1 MSFIMAENQEEL
13 VMWPRLVTKKI
24 LGERLRSNNNFVAD
38 FPSNAEASS
47 LLDNSS
53 LGSPSLSE
61 NNILNQRKHNFQNY
75 KIFISTWNVGG
86 IAPQDDLD
94 IADWLDTPNNMCDIY
109 VFGFQEIV
117 PLRASYVLGSEN
129 SKISMKWNSLIREA
143 LNKKIQH
150 CLEKQQY
157 NNKLGRKQKTAE
169 DEKAIFESS
178 IPEGFRCV
186 ISKQMVGILISVW
199 IRSDLRPYVRH
210 PRASCVGC
218 GIMGYLGNKPSNF
231 AWRFEL

>member
-1 MSFIMAENQEEL
+1 LRFLKSAQFLIFKIRLTLVFFFFNYSFY
-13 VMWPRLVTKKI
+13 R
-24 LGERLRSNNNFVAD
+24 
-38 FPSNAEASS
+38 
-47 LLDNSS
+47 
-53 LGSPSLSE
+53 
-61 NNILNQRKHNFQNY
+61 
-75 KIFISTWNVGG
+75 
-86 IAPQDDLD
+86 
-94 IADWLDTPNNMCDIY
+94 
-109 VFGFQEIV
+109 FQEIV
-117 PLRASYVLGSEN
+117 PLRASFVLGSEN
-129 SKISMKWNSLIREA
+129 SKISVKWNSLIREA

-169 DEKAIFESS
+169 DDKAIFESS

-218 GIMGYLGNKPSNF
+218 GIMGYLGNKVLFVYLSYIF
-231 AWRFEL
+231 YSD